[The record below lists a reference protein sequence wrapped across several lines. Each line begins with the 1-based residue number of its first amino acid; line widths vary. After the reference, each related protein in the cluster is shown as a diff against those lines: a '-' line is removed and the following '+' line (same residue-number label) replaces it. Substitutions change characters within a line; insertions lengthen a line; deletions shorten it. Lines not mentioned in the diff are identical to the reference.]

1 MSWGNVLRTFDS
13 GLVESIF
20 SWRRWTTRGFM
31 PSFKQHHK
39 LLMLALTL
47 LMHLSLASAQDAA
60 FGAFRPNSAWTA
72 ADGAISLQ
80 TPSPASMLATRG
92 VFADSFTTLDFHAP
106 RGSSATLYVQ
116 GRYGFVLEG
125 NGEWQSFALKFRGP
139 RFDAGYN
146 KQQNA
151 FALEVHTGA
160 NVERN
165 VLFEAASEGA
175 RWQGEDHRGP
185 AFLVVTQ
192 GPFKVRNAVHQSA
205 DFSQV
210 TPPATSGGETNEK
223 SLIDTVALGKETFNS
238 IGCEACHS
246 IQQNDTSVTS
256 GPNLFGLFQAEP
268 RVREVVEGGE
278 GHRFQVKAGRE
289 YLHRSVRA
297 PSEQLAVAENG
308 PKRGEAFL
316 PVMPPFTQDVLSDT
330 QVDAI
335 GDYLATLNEPGERGP
350 TIRLA
355 TLAPTA
361 PYDPL
366 ADGLQWLVGDEVR
379 MQRGPLPGASGRSI
393 HVGNPNGVNYTF
405 DPRVLAIVKIW
416 QGGFLDMSGELTNRG
431 GKGLAL
437 GYESREIGFGDKE
450 YLVAPLN
457 EQGKLIDFS
466 FKEAKLGD
474 TATMRGSLNDTRDQL
489 ALIAAADAKFLGY
502 SRDSRDKVASP
513 AFKYRVGQNVMEIE
527 TSISDRGE
535 IVVSLTGTLK
545 TPQGFALNPQFFKE
559 ATVSAGT
566 LAQAQW
572 NLPAGKISAT
582 LRGKA
587 VLAQNAWRPEPSQ
600 YNYRRAPLVKTEATA
615 KLPAGYSIENYYP
628 PKDNFG
634 RDQLFEALGL
644 AQSKDNTVVVA
655 TRNAGIWRLVEGEW
669 NLFAEG
675 LFDSLGVVVEDN
687 KGLVV
692 VAGQKAELTR
702 ISDTNGDGRA
712 DRYETLFDAHSY
724 HSNYH
729 TYMHGP
735 VRTREGAYC
744 FTLNLAHGTEG
755 LYTAGGNVMGT
766 WGGFNG
772 WAVCVEPSGEFD
784 LFANG
789 LRSPASVGVSPDG
802 RLWYTDNQGDFVGT
816 SKMYELKKDKF
827 YGHPAGLVD
836 LPGMTPASSEIQWQQ
851 VISRKEQP
859 TILFP
864 HNRVA
869 NSPGN
874 PEWITR
880 STFGPFSGQILIG
893 DQTQSNLLRVAMQK
907 VGDIEQGSVMPFF
920 EGLESGVMRPLF
932 LRDGSLLLGQTG
944 RGWQAKGGKVASL
957 QHIRWDGK
965 TIAPQI
971 QALTATA
978 TGFKIDLTQPF
989 ASSVSDDSLLAA
1001 FTLESWT
1008 YRDAPD
1014 YGSEE
1019 LDLKTE
1025 SIEKLTL
1032 SPDRKSISVTLSS
1045 LEQNKVH
1052 PQQTPR
1058 VYHARLKAQTLFET
1072 NAPEHLDAYYTLRAF
1087 PKKKGTSDHRVGS

>member
-1 MSWGNVLRTFDS
+1 
-13 GLVESIF
+13 
-20 SWRRWTTRGFM
+20 M
-31 PSFKQHHK
+31 PRFKQHHS
-39 LLMLALTL
+39 LVMLALTL
-47 LMHLSLASAQDAA
+47 LFHLSLASAQDAA
-60 FGAFRPNSAWTA
+60 FGAFRPNTAWTV
-72 ADGAISLQ
+72 ADDAISLQ
-80 TPSPASMLATRG
+80 TPSAASMLVTRG
-92 VFADSFTTLDFHAP
+92 VFADSYSTLEYHAP
-106 RGSSATLYVQ
+106 PGASATLYVQ
-116 GRYGFVLEG
+116 GRYAFVLEG
-125 NGEWQSFALKFRGP
+125 NGNWQSFALKFRAP
-139 RFDAGYN
+139 RFDAGFN

-151 FALEVHTGA
+151 FALEVRNGGR
-160 NVERN
+160 VERN
-165 VLFEAASEGA
+165 VIFEGASAGA
-175 RWQGEDHRGP
+175 RWDNEDHRGP
-185 AFLVVTQ
+185 AFLMVKQ
-192 GPFKVRNAVHQSA
+192 GPFKVRNAIHQLA

-210 TPPATSGGETNEK
+210 NPPTTSGGETNEK
-223 SLIDTVALGKETFNS
+223 SLIDTVALGKEAFNS
-238 IGCEACHS
+238 VGCEACHS
-246 IQQNDTSVTS
+246 VQQNDTSVTS

-297 PSEQLAVAENG
+297 PSEQLAVAESG

-316 PVMPPFTQDVLSDT
+316 PVMPPFTNEVLSDA
-330 QVDAI
+330 QIDAI
-335 GDYLATLNEPGERGP
+335 GDYLATLNGPAERGP

-355 TLAPTA
+355 TLEPAA

-416 QGGFLDMSGELTNRG
+416 QGGFLDMSGELINRG

-457 EQGKLIDFS
+457 PQGKLIDFS
-466 FKEAKLGD
+466 FKEAKFED
-474 TATMRGSLNDTRDQL
+474 TATMRAALNDPRDQL
-489 ALIAAADAKFLGY
+489 ERIAAVDAKFLGY

-513 AFKYRVGQNVMEIE
+513 AFKYRVGQNVMEIV

-535 IVVSLTGTLK
+535 IVVSIAGVLK
-545 TPQGFALNPQFFKE
+545 TPQVFALNPQFFTG
-559 ATVSAGT
+559 ATVSSGT
-566 LAQAQW
+566 LGQDQW
-572 NLPAGKISAT
+572 NLPAGKIRAT

-587 VLAQNAWRPEPSQ
+587 VLAEKTWRPEPSQ
-600 YNYRRAPLVKTEATA
+600 YNYRRAPLVKTAATA
-615 KLPAGYSIENYYP
+615 TLPAGYSIENYYP
-628 PKDNFG
+628 PKDNYG

-655 TRNAGIWRLVEGEW
+655 TRNAGIWRFIEGEW

-675 LFDSLGVVVEDN
+675 LFDSLGVVVEDD

-702 ISDTNGDGRA
+702 ISDANGDGRA

-735 VRTREGAYC
+735 VRTRDGAYC
-744 FTLNLAHGTEG
+744 FALNLAHGTEG
-755 LYTAGGNVMGT
+755 LYLAGGNVMGT
-766 WGGFNG
+766 WGGFDG
-772 WAVCVEPSGEFD
+772 WAVCVDPSGKFD

-789 LRSPASVGVSPDG
+789 LRSPASLGVSPDG

-836 LPGMTPASSEIQWQQ
+836 LPGMTPASPDIQWEQ

-859 TILFP
+859 AILFP

-874 PEWITR
+874 PAWITR
-880 STFGPFSGQILIG
+880 RTFGPFSGQILIG
-893 DQTQSNLLRVAMQK
+893 DQTQSNLLRVVIQK
-907 VGDIEQGSVMPFF
+907 VGDVEQGSVMPFF
-920 EGLESGVMRPLF
+920 EGLESGVMRPMF

-957 QHIRWDGK
+957 QHVRWDGK

-971 QALTATA
+971 MAMTATA
-978 TGFKIDLTQPF
+978 TGLKIDLTQPL
-989 ASSVSDDSLLAA
+989 ASSVSDSSLLAA

-1014 YGSEE
+1014 YGSDE
-1019 LDLKTE
+1019 LDLQPENIKA
-1025 SIEKLTL
+1025 LTL
-1032 SPDRKSISVTLSS
+1032 SPDRKSISIALSS
-1045 LEQNKVH
+1045 LEQKKVH
-1052 PQQTPR
+1052 PQQTAR

-1072 NAPEHLDAYYTLRAF
+1072 DAPEHLDAYYTLRAF
-1087 PKKKGTSDHRVGS
+1087 PAKQ

>member
-1 MSWGNVLRTFDS
+1 
-13 GLVESIF
+13 
-20 SWRRWTTRGFM
+20 M
-31 PSFKQHHK
+31 PRFKQHHK
-39 LLMLALTL
+39 FIVLALTL
-47 LMHLSLASAQDAA
+47 LVHASLVSAQDAA
-60 FGAFRPNSAWTA
+60 FGAFRPNPAWTPTD
-72 ADGAISLQ
+72 DGISLK
-80 TPSPASMLATRG
+80 TPSTESILVSRG
-92 VFADSFTTLDFHAP
+92 VFADSVTTLDFHAP

-151 FALEVHTGA
+151 FALEVRNGTS
-160 NVERN
+160 VEHN
-165 VLFEAASEGA
+165 LVFESASEGA

-185 AFLVVTQ
+185 TFLFVKQ
-192 GPFKVRNAVHQSA
+192 GPFKLRNTAHQPA
-205 DFSQV
+205 DFGQV
-210 TPPATSGGETNEK
+210 TPPTASGGETNEK
-223 SLIDTVALGKETFNS
+223 SLIDTVALGKEAFNS
-238 IGCEACHS
+238 VGCEACHS
-246 IQQNDTSVTS
+246 VQANDSSVTS

-289 YLHRSVRA
+289 YLHRSIRA
-297 PSEQLAVAENG
+297 PSDQLAVAESG

-316 PVMPPFTQDVLSDT
+316 PVMPPFTAEVLSDA
-330 QVDAI
+330 QIDAI
-335 GDYLATLNEPGERGP
+335 GDYLATLNAPAEQGP
-350 TIRLA
+350 VIRLA
-355 TLAPTA
+355 TLEPAA

-379 MQRGPLPGASGRSI
+379 LQRGPLPGASGRSI

-405 DPRVLAIVKIW
+405 DPRVLAVVKIW

-450 YLVAPLN
+450 YLLAPLN
-457 EQGKLIDFS
+457 AQGKLIDFS
-466 FKEAKLGD
+466 FKEAKLND
-474 TATMRGSLNDTRDQL
+474 AATMLAALNDPRDQL
-489 ALIAAADAKFLGY
+489 DQIAAVDAKFLGY

-513 AFKYRVGQNVMEIE
+513 AFKYRVGQNEVEIA
-527 TSISDRGE
+527 TSISERGE
-535 IVVSLTGTLK
+535 IVVALTGTLK
-545 TPQGFALNPQFFKE
+545 TPQVFALNPQFFQG
-559 ATVSAGT
+559 ATVSAGS
-566 LAQAQW
+566 LAQDRW
-572 NLPAGKISAT
+572 NLPAGKLSAT

-587 VLAQNAWRPEPSQ
+587 VLAEKVWRPQPSQ
-600 YNYRRAPLVKTEATA
+600 YNYKRAPLVKAAATA
-615 KLPAGYSIENYYP
+615 TLPAGYSIESYYP
-628 PKDNFG
+628 PKDNYG

-644 AQSKDNTVVVA
+644 AQSKDDTVVVA
-655 TRNAGIWRLVEGEW
+655 TRNAGIWRLIDGEW

-675 LFDSLGVVVEDN
+675 LFDSLGVVIEDN
-687 KGLVV
+687 KGLVI

-735 VRTREGAYC
+735 VRTRQGAYC
-744 FTLNLAHGTEG
+744 FALNLAHGTQG

-766 WGGFNG
+766 FGGFNG
-772 WAVCVEPSGEFD
+772 WAVCVEPKGKFD

-789 LRSPASVGVSPDG
+789 LRSPASLGVGPDG
-802 RLWYTDNQGDFVGT
+802 RIWYTDNQGDFVGT
-816 SKMYELKKDKF
+816 SKMFELKKDQF

-836 LPGMTPASSEIQWQQ
+836 LPGMTPASPEIQWEQ
-851 VISRKEQP
+851 VISRKQQP

-880 STFGPFSGQILIG
+880 DTFGPFAGQILIG
-893 DQTQSNLLRVAMQK
+893 DQTQSNLLRVAVQK
-907 VGDIEQGSVMPFF
+907 VGELEQGSVMPFF

-965 TIAPQI
+965 TVAPQI
-971 QALTATA
+971 KAMTATA
-978 TGFKIDLTQPF
+978 TGMSIELTQPL
-989 ASSVSDDSLLAA
+989 ASKVSEDTVLAA

-1014 YGSEE
+1014 YGSDE
-1019 LDLKTE
+1019 LDLKAE
-1025 SIEKLTL
+1025 DVQALTV
-1032 SPDRKSISVTLSS
+1032 SSDRKSIVLKLSS
-1045 LEQNKVH
+1045 LEQKKVH

-1058 VYHARLKAQTLFET
+1058 VYHARLKAQALFEK
-1072 NAPEHLDAYYTLRAF
+1072 NAPDSLDAYYTLRAF
-1087 PKKKGTSDHRVGS
+1087 PKK